1 MLRLVL
7 GLEPDFEIVGEA
19 RDGVAAIE
27 VAREVRP
34 DVLLLD
40 ITMPNMSG
48 IEALPSIIEASPN
61 TRVIM
66 LTGVTNASVRA
77 RSLAGGAF
85 RYLEKGLNPDEIASA
100 VRAAHDGHAA

>member
-48 IEALPSIIEASPN
+48 VEALPNIIEAS
-61 TRVIM
+61 
-66 LTGVTNASVRA
+66 
-77 RSLAGGAF
+77 
-85 RYLEKGLNPDEIASA
+85 
-100 VRAAHDGHAA
+100 